1 MSEQAAI
8 PKHELQALVELLNR
22 TPLSLPE
29 RLWVSSLITR
39 LEAIA
44 EAETETAEKAEVE
57 DNKEKLA

>member
-1 MSEQAAI
+1 MSEQTTI

-39 LEAIA
+39 LEAMA
-44 EAETETAEKAEVE
+44 EAETAEKAEVE
-57 DNKEKLA
+57 DNKEELA

>member
-1 MSEQAAI
+1 MSEPAVI

-44 EAETETAEKAEVE
+44 EAETAEA
-57 DNKEKLA
+57 KEILE